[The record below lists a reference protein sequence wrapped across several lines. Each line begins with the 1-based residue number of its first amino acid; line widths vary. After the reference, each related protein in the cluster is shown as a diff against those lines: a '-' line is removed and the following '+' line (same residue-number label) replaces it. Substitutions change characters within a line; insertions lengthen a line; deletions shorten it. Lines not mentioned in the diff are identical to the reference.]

1 MKKKIFSLT
10 IIAALSLIA
19 SYNFFKHESKIHL
32 SDLALNN
39 IEALAGAECTTNWS
53 CWLNPSTRKCCNQG
67 SIGCAPC
74 D

>member
-1 MKKKIFSLT
+1 MRKKAFGITALVV
-10 IIAALSLIA
+10 LSLIT
-19 SYNFFKHESKIHL
+19 SLNISKYKDKTSL

-39 IEALAGAECTTNWS
+39 IEALAGAECTTHWS
-53 CWLNPSTRKCCNQG
+53 CWMNLNTKVCCNSE